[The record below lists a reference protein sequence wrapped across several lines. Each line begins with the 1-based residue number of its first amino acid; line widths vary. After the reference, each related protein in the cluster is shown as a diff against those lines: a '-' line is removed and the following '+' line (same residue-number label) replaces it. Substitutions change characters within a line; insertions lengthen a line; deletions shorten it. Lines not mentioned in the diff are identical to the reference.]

1 MVILD
6 PPYVSE
12 ELIGY
17 LSRSREPVLDNETAR
32 RAANSGDLNLISPD
46 AFRSEYREGT
56 RLYTASEFSLDWVT
70 RNLEDPG
77 LKDRIVKMKNKGLF
91 RRLVAPMYPDF
102 ACMELSL
109 EELSTVDIRRMTFP
123 FVLKPVL
130 GFFSVGVYSIAGEED
145 WERAVAEITAHA
157 RDWNRLYPESVVNNR
172 FLLEPYIEGEEY
184 ALDAYYNEE
193 GKPIILNI
201 LKHDF
206 FGSQDVSDRLYYTG
220 KTIMEEHLG
229 EFTEWLKELNQYLR
243 IRDFP
248 FHAEIRVKD
257 GKIVP
262 IEFNP
267 LRFAGWC
274 CTDLSLYAYGFLT
287 VEYYLRNQAPDWEKL
302 LEKKDED
309 SYILMALGKADLNRG
324 EGVYDYEALLAAVP
338 ETIRLRRVEDPEQ
351 STYGFLFARI
361 PAGREARLEELLTMD
376 LERFFRG

>member
-46 AFRSEYREGT
+46 AFRREYREGT

-130 GFFSVGVYSIAGEED
+130 GFFSVGVY
-145 WERAVAEITAHA
+145 
-157 RDWNRLYPESVVNNR
+157 
-172 FLLEPYIEGEEY
+172 
-184 ALDAYYNEE
+184 
-193 GKPIILNI
+193 
-201 LKHDF
+201 
-206 FGSQDVSDRLYYTG
+206 
-220 KTIMEEHLG
+220 
-229 EFTEWLKELNQYLR
+229 
-243 IRDFP
+243 
-248 FHAEIRVKD
+248 
-257 GKIVP
+257 
-262 IEFNP
+262 
-267 LRFAGWC
+267 
-274 CTDLSLYAYGFLT
+274 
-287 VEYYLRNQAPDWEKL
+287 
-302 LEKKDED
+302 
-309 SYILMALGKADLNRG
+309 
-324 EGVYDYEALLAAVP
+324 
-338 ETIRLRRVEDPEQ
+338 
-351 STYGFLFARI
+351 
-361 PAGREARLEELLTMD
+361 
-376 LERFFRG
+376 